1 MELYLSC
8 DDFTFKVTPMFWL
21 VIRKEFVNAS
31 FRLLQNE
38 IEKKTKQFFS
48 IDLVDKYILS
58 NSLNSINDFI
68 IMSRNKDIHNIYTYN
83 CIDGVIILL
92 EKSDFDG
99 YYSIGNAY
107 DILETINNLKPFIND
122 EITLKHLPFL
132 KILFQKSIDKK
143 RLVTIE
149 RKN

>member
-8 DDFTFKVTPMFWL
+8 DDFTFKVTPIFWL
-21 VIRKEFVNAS
+21 VIRNEFVNAS
-31 FRLLQNE
+31 FRFLQNE
-38 IEKKTKQFFS
+38 QENETKQTIS
-48 IDLVDKYILS
+48 IDLIDKYIIS
-58 NSLNSINDFI
+58 NNFTTINDFI
-68 IMSRNKDIHNIYTYN
+68 IMSHNKNIHNIYTYN
-83 CIDGVIILL
+83 CIDGIMILL

-107 DILETINNLKPFIND
+107 DILEMIDNLKPFISD

>member
-8 DDFTFKVTPMFWL
+8 DDFTFKVTPIFWL
-21 VIRKEFVNAS
+21 VIKKEFVNAS
-31 FRLLQNE
+31 FRFLQNE
-38 IEKKTKQFFS
+38 QEKETKQFLS
-48 IDLVDKYILS
+48 IDLIDEYIIS
-58 NSLNSINDFI
+58 NTFTTINDFI
-68 IMSRNKDIHNIYTYN
+68 IMSRNKNIHNIYTYN
-83 CIDGVIILL
+83 CIDGVIIML

-107 DILETINNLKPFIND
+107 DILEMIHNLKPFIND

-143 RLVTIE
+143 HLVAIE